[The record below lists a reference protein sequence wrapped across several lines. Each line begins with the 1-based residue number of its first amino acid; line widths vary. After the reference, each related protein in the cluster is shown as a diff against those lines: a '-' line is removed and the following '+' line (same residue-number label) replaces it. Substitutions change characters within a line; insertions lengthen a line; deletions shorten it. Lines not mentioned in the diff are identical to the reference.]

1 MKMKDKFVIFVAISA
16 LLIAVIYGSPKSV
29 VAVVDRICASE
40 GSYCVSI
47 GDNGK
52 LTGWECIKTNNGT
65 QKCHHIGMPQADL
78 KALYNEI
85 THSNANAT
93 GGGNNTNVTASGV
106 KVGSTIE
113 SNSTSTNTNVT
124 SK

>member
-1 MKMKDKFVIFVAISA
+1 MKNNFVIFVAISV
-16 LLIAVIYGSPKSV
+16 LLIAVIYDSPRSV

-65 QKCHHIGMPQADL
+65 EKCHHIGMPQADL

-85 THSNANAT
+85 TRSNANTT
-93 GGGNNTNVTASGV
+93 GGGNNTNGTGSAV
-106 KVGSTIE
+106 KDGATTQ

>member
-1 MKMKDKFVIFVAISA
+1 MKMKNKFVIFVAISV
-16 LLIAVIYGSPKSV
+16 LLIAVIYDSPRSV

-65 QKCHHIGMPQADL
+65 EKCHHIGMPQADL

-85 THSNANAT
+85 THSNANTT
-93 GGGNNTNVTASGV
+93 GGGNNTNGSAV
-106 KVGSTIE
+106 KDGATTQ

>member
-1 MKMKDKFVIFVAISA
+1 MKNKFVIFIAVSVI
-16 LLIAVIYGSPKSV
+16 LIPVIYGSPRSV
-29 VAVVDRICASE
+29 VAVADRICASE
-40 GSYCVSI
+40 GSYCISI
-47 GDNGK
+47 GDTGK

-65 QKCHHIGMPQADL
+65 EKCHHIGMPQADL

-93 GGGNNTNVTASGV
+93 GGGNTTNVTGSGV
-106 KVGSTIE
+106 KDGTTTE
-113 SNSTSTNTNVT
+113 GNSTSTNANIT

>member
-1 MKMKDKFVIFVAISA
+1 MKMKNKFVIFVAISA
-16 LLIAVIYGSPKSV
+16 LLIAVIYGSPRSV
-29 VAVVDRICASE
+29 IAVVDRICASE

-85 THSNANAT
+85 TNSNANIT
-93 GGGNNTNVTASGV
+93 GNNTNVTSTGV
-106 KVGSTIE
+106 KDGATTE

-124 SK
+124 TK

>member
-1 MKMKDKFVIFVAISA
+1 MKNNFVIFVALSV
-16 LLIAVIYGSPKSV
+16 LLIAVIYDSPRSV

-65 QKCHHIGMPQADL
+65 EKCHHIGMPQADL

-85 THSNANAT
+85 THSNANTT
-93 GGGNNTNVTASGV
+93 GGGNNTNVTGSAV
-106 KVGSTIE
+106 KDGATTQ

-124 SK
+124 TK

>member
-1 MKMKDKFVIFVAISA
+1 MKNKFVIFIAVSI
-16 LLIAVIYGSPKSV
+16 LLIPVIYGSPRSV
-29 VAVVDRICASE
+29 VAVADRICASE
-40 GSYCVSI
+40 GSYCISI
-47 GDNGK
+47 GDTGK

-65 QKCHHIGMPQADL
+65 EKCHHIGMPQADL

-85 THSNANAT
+85 THSNANTT
-93 GGGNNTNVTASGV
+93 GGGNNTNVTSSAV
-106 KVGSTIE
+106 KDGATTQ

>member
-1 MKMKDKFVIFVAISA
+1 MKNNFLIFVAITV
-16 LLIAVIYGSPKSV
+16 LLIAVIYGSPRSV

-85 THSNANAT
+85 THSNANTT
-93 GGGNNTNVTASGV
+93 GGGNNTNVTSSGF
-106 KVGSTIE
+106 KDGATTQ
-113 SNSTSTNTNVT
+113 SNSTSPNTNVT

>member
-1 MKMKDKFVIFVAISA
+1 MKMKNKFVIYVIIGV
-16 LLIAVIYGSPKSV
+16 LLIAVIYGSPRSA
-29 VAVVDRICASE
+29 VAVADRICASE
-40 GSYCVSI
+40 GSYCVSV

-65 QKCHHIGMPQADL
+65 EKCHHIGMPQADL

-85 THSNANAT
+85 TNSNANIT
-93 GGGNNTNVTASGV
+93 GNNTNVTSTGV
-106 KVGSTIE
+106 KDGATTE

-124 SK
+124 TK

>member
-1 MKMKDKFVIFVAISA
+1 MKMNTKFVIFVAICV
-16 LLIAVIYGSPKSV
+16 LLIAVIYGSSRSV
-29 VAVVDRICASE
+29 VAVADRICSNE
-40 GSYCVSI
+40 STYCVSI

-65 QKCHHIGMPQADL
+65 EKCHHIGMPQADL

-85 THSNANAT
+85 SHAGANAT
-93 GGGNNTNVTASGV
+93 GGNNTNVTDGGV
-106 KVGSTIE
+106 KDGVTTE

-124 SK
+124 LK

>member
-1 MKMKDKFVIFVAISA
+1 MKMKNKFVIYVSIGV
-16 LLIAVIYGSPKSV
+16 LLIAVIYGSARSA
-29 VAVVDRICASE
+29 VAVADRICASE
-40 GSYCVSI
+40 GSYCVSV

-65 QKCHHIGMPQADL
+65 EKCHHIGMPQADL

-85 THSNANAT
+85 TNSNANIT
-93 GGGNNTNVTASGV
+93 GNNTNVTNTGV
-106 KVGSTIE
+106 KDGALKE

-124 SK
+124 TK

>member
-1 MKMKDKFVIFVAISA
+1 MKNNFLIFVAITV
-16 LLIAVIYGSPKSV
+16 LLIAVIYSSSRSV

-65 QKCHHIGMPQADL
+65 EKCHHIGMPQADL

-85 THSNANAT
+85 THSNANTT
-93 GGGNNTNVTASGV
+93 GGGNNTNVTGAAVRDGA
-106 KVGSTIE
+106 TTQ

>member
-1 MKMKDKFVIFVAISA
+1 MKNNFFIFVAITV
-16 LLIAVIYGSPKSV
+16 LLIAVIYGSPRSV
-29 VAVVDRICASE
+29 VAAVDRICASE

-85 THSNANAT
+85 THSNANTT
-93 GGGNNTNVTASGV
+93 GGGNNTNVTSSGV
-106 KVGSTIE
+106 KDGSTTQ
-113 SNSTSTNTNVT
+113 SNSTFTNTNVT

>member
-1 MKMKDKFVIFVAISA
+1 MKNKFVIFVAISV
-16 LLIAVIYGSPKSV
+16 LLIPVIYGSPRPV
-29 VAVVDRICASE
+29 VAVERVCASE

-47 GDNGK
+47 GGSGK

-65 QKCHHIGMPQADL
+65 QECHHIGMPQADL

-85 THSNANAT
+85 MSSNANTT
-93 GGGNNTNVTASGV
+93 GGGNNTNVTGSGV
-106 KVGSTIE
+106 KNGATTQ
-113 SNSTSTNTNVT
+113 SNSTSANTNVT

>member
-1 MKMKDKFVIFVAISA
+1 MKNNFVIFVALSV
-16 LLIAVIYGSPKSV
+16 LLIAVIYDSPRSV

-65 QKCHHIGMPQADL
+65 EKCHHIGMPQADL

-85 THSNANAT
+85 THSNANTT
-93 GGGNNTNVTASGV
+93 GGGNNTNVTGSAV
-106 KVGSTIE
+106 KDGATTQ
-113 SNSTSTNTNVT
+113 SNSTSTNTNFT

>member
-1 MKMKDKFVIFVAISA
+1 MKNNFLIFVAITA
-16 LLIAVIYGSPKSV
+16 LLIAVIYGSSRSV

-65 QKCHHIGMPQADL
+65 EKCHHIGMPQADL

-85 THSNANAT
+85 THSNANTT
-93 GGGNNTNVTASGV
+93 GGGNNTNVTGSAV
-106 KVGSTIE
+106 KDGATTQ
-113 SNSTSTNTNVT
+113 SNSTSTSTNVT

>member
-1 MKMKDKFVIFVAISA
+1 MKNNFLIFVAITV
-16 LLIAVIYGSPKSV
+16 LLIAVIYGSPRSI

-85 THSNANAT
+85 THSNANTT
-93 GGGNNTNVTASGV
+93 GGGNNTNVTSSGV
-106 KVGSTIE
+106 KDGATTQ

>member
-1 MKMKDKFVIFVAISA
+1 MKNNFLIFVAITV
-16 LLIAVIYGSPKSV
+16 LLIAVIYGSPRSI

-85 THSNANAT
+85 THSNANTT
-93 GGGNNTNVTASGV
+93 GGGNNTNVTSSGV
-106 KVGSTIE
+106 KDGATTQ
-113 SNSTSTNTNVT
+113 SNSTSANTNVT
-124 SK
+124 K

>member
-1 MKMKDKFVIFVAISA
+1 MKNNFLIFVAITV
-16 LLIAVIYGSPKSV
+16 LLIAVIYDSHRSV

-65 QKCHHIGMPQADL
+65 EKCHHIGMPQADL

-85 THSNANAT
+85 THSNANTT
-93 GGGNNTNVTASGV
+93 GGGNNTNGSAV
-106 KVGSTIE
+106 KDGATTQ

>member
-1 MKMKDKFVIFVAISA
+1 MKNNFLIFVAITV
-16 LLIAVIYGSPKSV
+16 LLIAVIYSSSRSV

-65 QKCHHIGMPQADL
+65 EKCHHIGMPQADL

-85 THSNANAT
+85 THSNANTT
-93 GGGNNTNVTASGV
+93 GGGNNTNVTGSAV
-106 KVGSTIE
+106 KDGATTQ

>member
-1 MKMKDKFVIFVAISA
+1 MKNNFVIFVALSV
-16 LLIAVIYGSPKSV
+16 LLIAVIYDSPRSV

-85 THSNANAT
+85 THSNANTT
-93 GGGNNTNVTASGV
+93 GGGNNTNVTGSAV
-106 KVGSTIE
+106 KDGATTQ

>member
-1 MKMKDKFVIFVAISA
+1 MKNNFLIFVAITV
-16 LLIAVIYGSPKSV
+16 LLIAVIYGSPKSI

-85 THSNANAT
+85 THSNANTT
-93 GGGNNTNVTASGV
+93 GGGNNTNVTSSGF
-106 KVGSTIE
+106 KDGATTQ

>member
-1 MKMKDKFVIFVAISA
+1 MKNNFLIFVAITV
-16 LLIAVIYGSPKSV
+16 LLIAVIYGSPRSV

-85 THSNANAT
+85 THSNANTT
-93 GGGNNTNVTASGV
+93 GGGNNTNVTSSGF
-106 KVGSTIE
+106 KDGATTQ

>member
-1 MKMKDKFVIFVAISA
+1 MKNNFLIFVAITV
-16 LLIAVIYGSPKSV
+16 LLIAVIYSSSRSV

-65 QKCHHIGMPQADL
+65 EKCHHIGMPQADL

-85 THSNANAT
+85 THSNANTT
-93 GGGNNTNVTASGV
+93 GGGNNTNVTGAAV
-106 KVGSTIE
+106 KDGATTQ
-113 SNSTSTNTNVT
+113 SNSTSTSTNVT

>member
-1 MKMKDKFVIFVAISA
+1 MKMKNKFVIYVSIGV
-16 LLIAVIYGSPKSV
+16 LLIAVIYGSARSA
-29 VAVVDRICASE
+29 VAVADRICASE
-40 GSYCVSI
+40 GSYCVSV

-65 QKCHHIGMPQADL
+65 EKCHHIGMPQADL

-85 THSNANAT
+85 ANSNANIT
-93 GGGNNTNVTASGV
+93 GNNTNVTSTGV
-106 KVGSTIE
+106 KDGATTE

-124 SK
+124 TK

>member
-1 MKMKDKFVIFVAISA
+1 MKNNFLIFVAITV
-16 LLIAVIYGSPKSV
+16 LLIAVIYSSSRSV

-65 QKCHHIGMPQADL
+65 EKCHHIGMPQADL

-85 THSNANAT
+85 THSNANTT
-93 GGGNNTNVTASGV
+93 GGGNNTNVTGSAV
-106 KVGSTIE
+106 KDGATTQ
-113 SNSTSTNTNVT
+113 SNSTSTSTNVT